1 MAETKYSK
9 ELAAAKIMLEDI
21 EEALES
27 EEKED
32 IEHGYERINEIIKK
46 LESSKDHTTELM
58 LSEEKTIEEV
68 REWNR
73 KQKEEIK
80 EFRDLRK
87 KLKQELEKFV
97 EKEKEQKQAVE
108 LEHQQ
113 NIRTQ
118 QERIDRE
125 REQKIEEARIRDQQR
140 EEEWY
145 RKKLEME
152 LEITKKKTEEIQVKQ
167 QSVKLQKYTITPFK
181 GEYKDWLRFWNQF
194 MVEVD
199 GSSISE
205 ISKFNYLLEL
215 VTGKPKEDILG
226 LPHSEDGYL
235 EAKRILEKTYGKDIK
250 IHKALIKELE
260 GLDTISSVHR
270 VKEIHDYYN
279 KLSRIVRTLV
289 TMKKLDTAQSFVYS
303 LMDKLGPVK
312 EALIQKDDD
321 WENWN
326 LEELVENLEKYI
338 DRHPLPV
345 HEVTTASSTSTP
357 YRKRGNEYQ
366 ADWRQ
371 RDKMMFANA
380 MDKPQGM
387 QNSCVYCDFSN
398 HRSSD
403 CRKVINIAQRREVL
417 KKKRLCFNCT
427 GFGHGAS
434 KCRSR
439 GCRKCNGRHHTSL
452 CDATMGGNGEP
463 KHEQPEMGKRAIH
476 PSTTLH
482 ATLMAK
488 VKGIPVRIMVDSGAS
503 SSYICTSLLT
513 KLRLKPVSLE
523 TRNIEQMYGTIQR
536 RVQVFKVTV
545 QSNAVDGFRFDLKCI
560 NGEKDMLTYLPN
572 PRIKTLKKKYKR
584 FRCLKFSDEDTEEDK
599 LPIHIILGAAD
610 YQRIKTTEPPVLGP
624 NPDVDPGAEFTML
637 GWTLTGKTVEVDT
650 EAEKLFM
657 TLSPKTE
664 FEQMCSI
671 EVLGLADI
679 DGRLDKEF
687 HEHFQEKLVRLDDG
701 TYSTRLPWKPEIVK
715 VPMNKELAIGRLY
728 STTRRLEKLKKL
740 EEYHDI
746 MEAQVKDGILEIVPE
761 KPTGEV
767 LHYVPH
773 QAVIREDA
781 ESTRMRIVYDLSARA
796 SPDVPSLNDC
806 LEKGPSLQPLILDIL
821 LRNRMSTNCIT
832 GDIKKAF
839 LQIKLDPA
847 DRDVQRLFWYNNLE
861 DRKITEYR
869 FTRVIFGSAASPYIL
884 GATLKKHI
892 SQYRE
897 AFPETVETLLR
908 NTYVDDVQCGG
919 QSKEDLAN
927 FKREATHIL
936 QQAGFSLHK
945 WHSNIDEVE
954 SPDVNTSIP
963 VPEDT
968 TTYAKEEMGTKA
980 NETKILG
987 IPWNKR
993 RDELSINF
1001 SKCLERQND
1010 EVLTKRKMLSAINGI
1025 FDPLGLASPVVIT
1038 AKFLYSQLCQLKLS
1052 WDEEIQGEIAN
1063 AWKKWIKTL
1072 VEVQSLSV
1080 PRSII
1085 ASGVVKMVLHGF
1097 ADASKMAIGVCIY
1110 LVAHYENG
1118 EASQQLLIAKSRIA
1132 PEKSIPRLE
1141 LVAAHTM
1148 TKLMTSIKIALEQY
1162 QIDEIH
1168 GWVDSTTVL
1177 QWMKG
1182 KGTWSLFVRNR
1193 IKAINNSDI
1202 KNWHY
1207 VPTGENPSDV
1217 GSRGSDPRKLDA
1229 FWFSGP
1235 QWLARI
1241 EEWPDQPEISDNAE
1255 TATEMM
1261 PMKERAMLAK
1271 EEKDGENDSLDS
1283 LLERRTLWKT
1293 LRITAYMMRFAK
1305 NCQRKEKRSGL
1316 LTTKEIEAAEKM
1328 WIKKVQQSEPLKCD
1342 IDLQQDSAGIW
1353 RCTGRVPDYH
1363 PIFLPRSHRY
1373 VTLLIQQYHG
1383 RLLHGGVSITLCNI
1397 RERFWISKARALVKK
1412 VVHECSHCKKFR
1424 VKPLPAPAKSLLPE
1438 FRSQFSEPFA
1448 YTGVDF
1454 AGPITYRESKKT
1466 TAKAYVALF
1475 TCSATRAVHL
1485 KLCKDLTADEFKRTM
1500 KEFVARRGTPRMIVS
1515 DNGKTFIATSKW
1527 LKKLKKKEELMNYL
1541 AMQRIVWRFN
1551 LSRAPWW
1558 GGFFE
1563 RLIGIM
1569 KRSLSKV
1576 VGRSLLR
1583 FHELEEVL
1591 LDVECSMNNRPLC
1604 YQGEEFQ
1611 QPVITPN
1618 ILIRGQPANM
1628 LEENLELAD
1637 NEEGIPKRIRFLAA
1651 SKEQLRKR
1659 WMKEYVHALDERSR
1673 KQTKNKLEIPKMGKV
1688 VLLKDDI
1695 KNRALWRLGR
1705 VVGTVMGRDGDI
1717 RGLKIKLGNGYI
1729 VERPLQLLCDLEIG
1743 GENADVQTSLNPEA
1757 VAFTPRRRSIRK
1769 AREDAMNQIAA
1780 LNIYEDQE
1788 E

>member
-463 KHEQPEMGKRAIH
+463 KHEQPEMGKRTIH

-482 ATLMAK
+482 ATLMAM
-488 VKGIPVRIMVDSGAS
+488 VNGIPARIMVDSGAS

-513 KLRLKPVSLE
+513 QLRLKPVSLE
-523 TRNIEQMYGTIQR
+523 TRNIEQMYGTVQR
-536 RVQVFKVTV
+536 KVQIFKVTI
-545 QSNAVDGFRFDLKCI
+545 QSNAVDGFRLNLKCI
-560 NGEKDMLTYLPN
+560 NGEKDMLTHLPN
-572 PRIKTLKKKYKR
+572 PRIKGLKKKYNR
-584 FRCLKFSDEDTEEDK
+584 FRCLKFGDEDTEEDK

-715 VPMNKELAIGRLY
+715 VPTNKELAIGRLY

-954 SPDVNTSIP
+954 SPNVNTSIP

-1052 WDEEIQGEIAN
+1052 WDEEIQGEIAT
-1063 AWKKWIKTL
+1063 AWKKWIRTL
-1072 VEVQSLSV
+1072 MESQSLSV
-1080 PRSII
+1080 PRSVI
-1085 ASGVVKMVLHGF
+1085 ASRVAKMALHGF
-1097 ADASKMAIGVCIY
+1097 ADASKMAVAACIY

-1118 EASQQLLIAKSRIA
+1118 EASQHLLVAKSRIA
-1132 PEKSIPRLE
+1132 PDKSIPRLE
-1141 LVAAHTM
+1141 LVAAHTLI
-1148 TKLMTSIKIALEQY
+1148 KLVASVKIALQQY
-1162 QIDEIH
+1162 PIDEIH

-1271 EEKDGENDSLDS
+1271 EEKVGENDSLDS

-1342 IDLQQDSAGIW
+1342 IDLRQDSAGIW

-1383 RLLHGGVSITLCNI
+1383 RLLHGGVSVTMCKI
-1397 RERFWISKARALVKK
+1397 RERFWIPKIRSLVKK

-1424 VKPLPAPAKSLLPE
+1424 VKALPAPAKSLLPE
-1438 FRSQFSEPFA
+1438 FRSQLTEPFA

-1454 AGPITYRESKKT
+1454 AGPIVYRDSKKT

-1500 KEFVARRGTPRMIVS
+1500 KEFVARRGTPRMMVS
-1515 DNGKTFIATSKW
+1515 DNGKTFVATSKW
-1527 LKKLKKKEELMNYL
+1527 LKKLKKNEELTNYL
-1541 AMQRIVWRFN
+1541 ITQRIIWRFN

-1659 WMKEYVHALDERSR
+1659 WMNEYLHALDERSR
-1673 KQTKNKLEIPKMGKV
+1673 KQMENTLKIPKVGKV
-1688 VLLKDDI
+1688 VLLKEDI
-1695 KNRALWRLGR
+1695 KNQALWRIGR
-1705 VVGTVMGRDGDI
+1705 VIGTVAGRDGVI
-1717 RGLKIKLGNGYI
+1717 RGLKIKLGNGYV
-1729 VERPLQLLCDLEIG
+1729 VERPLQLVCDLEIG
-1743 GENADVQTSLNPEA
+1743 GENDEVQTTLNPKAAE
-1757 VAFTPRRRSIRK
+1757 FKPRQRRARK
-1769 AREDAMNQIAA
+1769 AREHAKDQIAA
-1780 LNIYEDQE
+1780 LNLYENE
-1788 E
+1788 EE